1 MSLVQNPQMLR
12 SNQQYRRVYDQ
23 GRKFHTPFFTAFFL
37 RTDDH
42 EHRFGITV
50 TKKIGGA
57 VIRNRCKRR
66 IRDVIRR
73 YLSQETQSG
82 IPDIGFDMVINVR
95 SATIKAGF
103 TELEDAF
110 SRTMHRWAVSS
121 AESDRAL
128 PLR

>member
-1 MSLVQNPQMLR
+1 MSPLQNPQMLR

-37 RTDDH
+37 RSDDH
-42 EHRFGITV
+42 AHRFGITV
-50 TKKIGGA
+50 TKKVGGA

-73 YLSQETQSG
+73 YLSQGTQG
-82 IPDIGFDMVINVR
+82 KIPDFGFDMVINVK

-110 SRTMHRWAVSS
+110 TRTMHRWAESP
-121 AESDRAL
+121 ADSDRAL